1 VIFKT
6 FFLSNQFLRK
16 KKISLSAVRQTV
28 LETTKGLES
37 STLSQNYSSRDI
49 TRKTYKVIRTI
60 TNVLT
65 TLDAIFAIKTYV
77 NEVVLV

>member
-1 VIFKT
+1 MCVHG
-6 FFLSNQFLRK
+6 
-16 KKISLSAVRQTV
+16 
-28 LETTKGLES
+28 GLKYCGER

-49 TRKTYKVIRTI
+49 TKKKPKVIRTI

-65 TLDAIFAIKTYV
+65 TLDAIFAIITYV

>member
-1 VIFKT
+1 MNKINN
-6 FFLSNQFLRK
+6 SNH
-16 KKISLSAVRQTV
+16 SLN
-28 LETTKGLES
+28 
-37 STLSQNYSSRDI
+37 QNYSSRDI
-49 TRKTYKVIRTI
+49 KKKKPKVIRTI